1 MPGPTAT
8 QVMGLLLTS
17 FYWQDEHSLLQMVRP
32 QTINMRMTFTVNP
45 LGGVRICVRSSSL
58 SHSYNN
64 LKDPL
69 QSIIL
74 ASCNRCVIQCLQ
86 RPLQLNAKVLVNW
99 DSTRNRW
106 PNIHELLLGPLA
118 TWSPCPHIPNYLTL
132 NRAKRLHWGS
142 KTPAS
147 IHLCAN
153 LAPSSSTQY
162 PGQW

>member
-1 MPGPTAT
+1 
-8 QVMGLLLTS
+8 MGLLLKS
-17 FYWQDEHSLLQMVRP
+17 FYRQEESSLQILRP
-32 QTINMRMTFTVNP
+32 LTIIIKMTFTVNP
-45 LGGVRICVRSSSL
+45 LGVCRCVRSSYL
-58 SHSYNN
+58 SHSCNN
-64 LKDPL
+64 PKDPL